1 MKRLRQTSTLGYS
14 VRGRGRFGGGT
25 SILTPAVNWRIPI
38 TATYVSYGADATFNT
53 DSLAAHSTRRLVS
66 LSGGTWPIPAA
77 TTTDISIKSSAIAT
91 PGGLFYFDTSINGG
105 ASQPTITV
113 HESFDSVDG
122 SAGSGNWTTN
132 SFARWRPS
140 GAPGTSFDGIGQ
152 IAQLAAGAERWI
164 RLRVVTVAGQTAQI
178 WTGLAQK
185 QADGANDL
193 HSIVGMS
200 ITSTTFTSRTT
211 RDEIIRQIPTA
222 DPFIICMARSG
233 ANTAAIKSEQI
244 DTLTGNS
251 QFDGVLNVFAHS
263 CPINDLAY
271 TFKRPYSTDPD
282 PTTVATQF
290 VNNILSPLIA
300 KYGASRVWAT
310 NTSFGNFTSADVTAG
325 ATPYVNG
332 VITPTEPNGFVL
344 YNFNQISP
352 QIKALTPRSWSS
364 KYDAPLL
371 DEFAGQASDFA
382 VYLSDS
388 LHDTT
393 IGTVARRNRQKEM
406 FKLWYGLT
414 GVPTIDI
421 LKEQAGIANT
431 STVKTNMQAM
441 YDLMPATAEAGALAN
456 RATLQAAIT
465 AMTTTFA
472 DITPTGGAILPND
485 AGISSMTLVSQ
496 FDASEF
502 TKFTRNMYGT
512 VQNWTD
518 RKNGHVM
525 TQATVNNRPV
535 SKPTRDTAAAEVD
548 FLPEVSMSNKSLSST
563 DAALI
568 GLLNAAGSACTV
580 FVTMT
585 IPTVAGVN
593 GEDVFGI
600 GSGSQNFLLVALRQ
614 SLCQPRFL
622 FGDSGGSAFSLT
634 VTTDTALV
642 AGVRCAFAIRKDG
655 VGNLKYYRGGV
666 TETAT
671 TTRNAGGTGTVARI
685 AQRAQGGGSVNCTK
699 IIHEIDV
706 FSGAGS
712 DAEIG
717 NVLAGLCQKWTDSS
731 KTCI

>member
-1 MKRLRQTSTLGYS
+1 MGQLLRLLG
-14 VRGRGRFGGGT
+14 GMAGGGAA
-25 SILTPAVNWRIPI
+25 ILTPAANWRIPI

-53 DSLAAHSTRRLVS
+53 NSLAAHTTRQLVS
-66 LSGGTWPIPAA
+66 LSGGTWPIPAS
-77 TTTDISIKSSAIAT
+77 TTADISIKSSAIAAA
-91 PGGLFYFDTSINGG
+91 GGLFYFDTSVNGG

-122 SAGSGNWTTN
+122 SAGSGNWTAN
-132 SFARWRPS
+132 SFAMWRPS

-164 RLRVVTVAGQTAQI
+164 RLRVVTVAGQTVQI
-178 WTGLAQK
+178 YTGLAQK
-185 QADGANDL
+185 QANGANDL
-193 HSIVGMS
+193 HAIVGMS

-211 RDEIIRQIPTA
+211 RDEIIRLIPTA
-222 DPFIICMARSG
+222 DPFIINMARSG
-233 ANTAAIKSEQI
+233 ANTAAIKTEEV
-244 DTLTGNS
+244 DVLTSNS
-251 QFDGVLNVFAHS
+251 QFAGVLNVFAHS

-271 TFKRPYSTDPD
+271 SLRRPYSTDPD

-290 VNNILSPLIA
+290 ASNILSPLIA

-310 NTSFGNFTSADVTAG
+310 NTSFGNFTSADLTAG

-332 VITPTEPNGFVL
+332 DIASANGFKP
-344 YNFNQISP
+344 YNDAQVNP
-352 QIKALTPRSWSS
+352 QIKALTARSWSS

-371 DEFAGQASDFA
+371 DEYAGQASDFSA
-382 VYLSDS
+382 YLSDS

-393 IGTVARRNRQKEM
+393 IGGVARRNRQKEM

-431 STVKTNMQAM
+431 STMKTNMQAL
-441 YDLMPATAEAGALAN
+441 YDILPATADAGALAN

-512 VQNWTD
+512 VQNWTA

-525 TQATVNNRPV
+525 TQATVNNRPA
-535 SKPTRDTAAAEVD
+535 SRPTRDTAAAEVD
-548 FLPEVSMSNKSLSST
+548 FLPEVSMSSKSLSST

-568 GLLNAAGSACTV
+568 GLLNAAGPACTV

-585 IPTVAGVN
+585 MPTVAGIN

-600 GSGSQNFLLVALRQ
+600 GSGSQNFLLVALSQ

-622 FGDSGGSAFSLT
+622 LGDSTGSAYSLT

-642 AGVRCAFAIRKDG
+642 AGVRCAFALRRDAA
-655 VGNLKYYRGGV
+655 GNLKYYRGGV

-685 AQRAQGGGSVNCTK
+685 GQRAQGGGSVNCTK
-699 IIHEIDV
+699 IIHEVDV
-706 FSGAGS
+706 FSSAGS

-717 NVLAGLCQKWTDSS
+717 NVLAGLRQKWTDSTT
-731 KTCI
+731 TCI